1 MYCIIILRG
10 EKNKKKGSLC
20 YVQDSTVLVWHMYVV
35 YNIFNNMYR
44 LCMMCICCNTCN
56 TAQIIL
62 QIQINEVQIQ
72 YLLYMECIF
81 VQCHVYHTRIS
92 QQQHK
97 KNYPIKGTDAR
108 SYCQRTQHQLRAMQC
123 LELFCKAGTT
133 NCCSHFLCTTRLAY

>member
-1 MYCIIILRG
+1 MYYVLCMLYIL
-10 EKNKKKGSLC
+10 
-20 YVQDSTVLVWHMYVV
+20 Y
-35 YNIFNNMYR
+35 IFNMYR
-44 LCMMCICCNTCN
+44 LCMRCICCNTCN

-72 YLLYMECIF
+72 YLLVRYMECIF
-81 VQCHVYHTRIS
+81 VHVQCMCTTHAYHS
-92 QQQHK
+92 NNENK

-123 LELFCKAGTT
+123 LEFFCKAGTT